1 MTDIQLLTSMK
12 SRASQRLGNFIF
24 ISMLD
29 ELINQSRQTT
39 LERDVVEHLAHIAR
53 LYISIDEQDLSCL
66 NDLKIERQPRLCD
79 QERVKRLHA
88 VGFMIGR
95 DIVRDQQRL
104 RGQQ

>member
-24 ISMLD
+24 LSMLD
-29 ELINQSRQTT
+29 ELINQARQTT
-39 LERDVVEHLAHIAR
+39 LERDIVEHLVHVAR
-53 LYISIDEQDLSCL
+53 LYITVDDQDRAHL
-66 NDLKIERQPRLCD
+66 NDMNIERQPRLSD
-79 QERVKRLHA
+79 QERMKRLHA